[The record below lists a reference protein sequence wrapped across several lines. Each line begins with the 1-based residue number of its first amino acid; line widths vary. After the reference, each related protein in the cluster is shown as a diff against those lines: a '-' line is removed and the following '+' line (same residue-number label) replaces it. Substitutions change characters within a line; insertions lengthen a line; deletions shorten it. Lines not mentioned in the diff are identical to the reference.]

1 MKDWKAEYD
10 KLRGE
15 NAELRKQLDYERD
28 QREKQWERER
38 EFRNTFKQLL
48 IDALGANT

>member
-15 NAELRKQLDYERD
+15 LAEVRKQLDYECRM
-28 QREKQWERER
+28 REERYDRSER
-38 EFRNTFKQLL
+38 IQNAFKELL
-48 IDALGANT
+48 IEVLGK